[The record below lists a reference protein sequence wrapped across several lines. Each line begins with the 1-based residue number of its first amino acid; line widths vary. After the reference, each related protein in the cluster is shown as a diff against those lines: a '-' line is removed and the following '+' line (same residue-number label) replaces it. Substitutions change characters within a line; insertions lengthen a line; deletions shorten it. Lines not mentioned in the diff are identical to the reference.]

1 MQKSQC
7 ERKYFAL
14 LSSRFKRGTF
24 ENALCLVCLNS
35 RYQLLKSWM
44 TVFTISFV
52 VISQKRKMLNL
63 NTVQESGMELHD
75 QRQTGA
81 NTTDY

>member
-1 MQKSQC
+1 MFGMFELQVPVVQKLDDC
-7 ERKYFAL
+7 I
-14 LSSRFKRGTF
+14 
-24 ENALCLVCLNS
+24 
-35 RYQLLKSWM
+35 
-44 TVFTISFV
+44 FTISFV

>member
-1 MQKSQC
+1 MFGMFELQVPVVQKLDDC
-7 ERKYFAL
+7 I
-14 LSSRFKRGTF
+14 
-24 ENALCLVCLNS
+24 
-35 RYQLLKSWM
+35 
-44 TVFTISFV
+44 FTISFV

-81 NTTDY
+81 NTTDYWKKGITSRKISPSTN

>member
-1 MQKSQC
+1 MFELQVPVVQKLDDC
-7 ERKYFAL
+7 IL
-14 LSSRFKRGTF
+14 
-24 ENALCLVCLNS
+24 
-35 RYQLLKSWM
+35 
-44 TVFTISFV
+44 TISFV